1 MTTSHTQDDIH
12 LAGDGTPPPLLR
24 QFCAYATLA
33 IPLVAIPGLGLL
45 ILTSDVASPR
55 DDPAGYLTDL
65 ATSGA
70 PLGLAPWLLGAIPVL
85 SLFLWLGIYW
95 TLTPHNRRLT
105 QTATGA
111 GLVAVAI
118 QPLVAVMGAA
128 IVGHLVPA
136 WSAVSDSAGRAFV
149 ESDFL
154 IAQWGFEASLAA
166 FDMFLFVAQ
175 VAAALVMLRTHQ
187 TPWVVAGWLG
197 LASAAGNLLGVFAF
211 EYEPLQPFGAIGFF
225 IGMAWIVATGIAL
238 LRAPAER

>member
-1 MTTSHTQDDIH
+1 MTLSHPQDVVHVRAEGI
-12 LAGDGTPPPLLR
+12 APLRLR
-24 QFCAYATLA
+24 RFCAYATLA

-45 ILTSDVASPR
+45 ILTSDIALPR
-55 DDPAGYLTDL
+55 NDPAGYLTDL

-95 TLTPHNRRLT
+95 TLTPHNRWLT

-128 IVGHLVPA
+128 IVGHVVPA
-136 WSAVSDSAGRAFV
+136 WSAMSDSASRAFL

-154 IAQWGFEASLAA
+154 LAQWGFEASLAA
-166 FDMFLFVAQ
+166 FDVFLFVAQ

-187 TPWVVAGWLG
+187 TTWVVAGWLG
-197 LASAAGNLLGVFAF
+197 LLSAAGNLLGVFAF
-211 EYEPLQPFGAIGFF
+211 AYEPLQPFGAIGFF
-225 IGMAWIVATGIAL
+225 IGMAWIVATGISL
-238 LRAPAER
+238 LRAAAPK